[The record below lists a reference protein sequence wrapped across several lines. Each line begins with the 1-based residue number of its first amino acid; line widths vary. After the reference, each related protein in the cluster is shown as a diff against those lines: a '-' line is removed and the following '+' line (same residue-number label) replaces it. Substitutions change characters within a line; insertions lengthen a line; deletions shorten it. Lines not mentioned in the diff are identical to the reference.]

1 MSHSPNIYSSNF
13 QLFVQHTVQTST
25 RKISIL
31 LILLLILQSVLRT
44 VDDLNVVRTRLAFE
58 LAISPTHVTLKAIP
72 RCEEMNQ
79 TIKVENHTYNF
90 SLLSYFP
97 GR

>member
-1 MSHSPNIYSSNF
+1 M
-13 QLFVQHTVQTST
+13 
-25 RKISIL
+25 SIL
-31 LILLLILQSVLRT
+31 LILLLILQSTLRT
-44 VDDLNVVRTRLAFE
+44 VDDLNVIRTRLAFE
-58 LAISPTHVTLKAIP
+58 LAISPTHVTLKPIP

-79 TIKVENHTYNF
+79 TFKVENHTYNF